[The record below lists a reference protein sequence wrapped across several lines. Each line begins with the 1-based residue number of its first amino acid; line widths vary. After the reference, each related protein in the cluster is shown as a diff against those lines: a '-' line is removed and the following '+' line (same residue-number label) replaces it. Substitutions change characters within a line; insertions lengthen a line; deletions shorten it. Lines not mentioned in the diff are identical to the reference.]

1 MSNYQQKDNT
11 GALFANDKREKETQP
26 NAKGSA
32 MIDGV
37 EYWVSAWTN
46 TSSKGTKYQSIKF
59 ERKGE
64 AFDNQTEM
72 AQHAQDL
79 NDDVPF

>member
-1 MSNYQQKDNT
+1 MSTYQQKDNT

-59 ERKGE
+59 ERKSDK
-64 AFDNQTEM
+64 FDNTQELQ
-72 AQHAQDL
+72 AEGLQ
-79 NDDVPF
+79 DDVPF

>member
-1 MSNYQQKDNT
+1 MSNYEQKDNT

-32 MIDGV
+32 MIDNV

-46 TSSKGTKYQSIKF
+46 TSSKGTKYQSLKF
-59 ERKGE
+59 ERKSE
-64 AFDNQTEM
+64 AFTNTAELQAE
-72 AQHAQDL
+72 AL

>member
-59 ERKGE
+59 ERKSDK
-64 AFDNQTEM
+64 FDNTPELQAEGL
-72 AQHAQDL
+72 Q
-79 NDDVPF
+79 DDVPF

>member
-59 ERKGE
+59 ERKSDK
-64 AFDNQTEM
+64 FDNTQELQ
-72 AQHAQDL
+72 AEGLQ
-79 NDDVPF
+79 DDVPF